1 MNLNGYTLVFQQEED
16 YEFCL
21 RNIPNNYHVY
31 ALVIGDDLYIGSS
44 AHVISRI
51 RQHMNE
57 MMNGTHYNK
66 YMTSAFLKSKKV
78 LGYIL
83 DSADTKSEIL
93 RKEQFY
99 IDKYQPYLNIGTAKS
114 KKSKYVRSSNMR
126 IVLPKK
132 KSVAFPIDKEN
143 YIKMLLV
150 KSQHRIGFRELSYA
164 AVVSF
169 LNKYFCNESLSQEGL
184 DVIDNILSDTDI
196 NRF

>member
-1 MNLNGYTLVFQQEED
+1 M
-16 YEFCL
+16 
-21 RNIPNNYHVY
+21 
-31 ALVIGDDLYIGSS
+31 
-44 AHVISRI
+44 
-51 RQHMNE
+51 
-57 MMNGTHYNK
+57 
-66 YMTSAFLKSKKV
+66 
-78 LGYIL
+78 

-114 KKSKYVRSSNMR
+114 KKSKYVCSSNIR

-150 KSQHRIGFRELSYA
+150 KSQHRIGLRELSYA

-169 LNKYFCNESLSQEGL
+169 LNKYFYNESLSQEGL
-184 DVIDNILSDTDI
+184 DVIDNILSNTDI